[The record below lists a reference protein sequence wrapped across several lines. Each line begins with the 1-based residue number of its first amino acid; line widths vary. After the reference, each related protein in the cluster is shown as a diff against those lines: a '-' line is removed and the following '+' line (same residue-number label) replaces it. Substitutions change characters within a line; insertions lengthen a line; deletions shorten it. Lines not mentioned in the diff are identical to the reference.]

1 MTYLLPCL
9 NTDAQLY
16 LSVDWCKDYR
26 QYCVFVDNKDAQHAE
41 SDRFTIHAAEK
52 YIHLYTIYQEE
63 KSQR

>member
-1 MTYLLPCL
+1 M
-9 NTDAQLY
+9 Y